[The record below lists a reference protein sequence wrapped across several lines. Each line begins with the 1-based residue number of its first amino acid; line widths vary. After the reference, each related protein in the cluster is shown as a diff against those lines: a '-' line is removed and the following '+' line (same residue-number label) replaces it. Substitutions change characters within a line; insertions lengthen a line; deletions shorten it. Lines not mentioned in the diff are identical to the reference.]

1 MTPPLQQTS
10 RGQLAAVV
18 LALGLATLTFLLP
31 LATAALLGTALVCFA
46 AGAQTLQRTH
56 GLEPGAFSAGFY
68 LATLLILG
76 AGGWQIVHRVRAWQA
91 ARRLRSAAADP
102 DDAEALAPAPQ
113 APDGTLAAL
122 RQPWLLLGAGLFLAD
137 AFLVRWEIRG
147 KLDSPDGLLAAAI
160 LASMVWAQ
168 LLVAAIALWVTRALW
183 RTLLGSAR
191 RSPYAAGLVTA
202 FGLAIGVASVLGL
215 RSLAADAAEVASR
228 QRAVASLEQAPAA
241 DSALERVRLAFVAF
255 TDLKHQ
261 DPEEGQPLVRDPAPE
276 PAAAAA
282 PADPDALPDT
292 AAAAAAALAP
302 PTAPE
307 ILPAAATDDRP
318 AAADADADADLPFIG
333 SLTLGPPFSGCVDR
347 LTQRGPDYDPIER
360 EIARVMARY
369 GVSAYDAR
377 VLVIETLVSVC
388 MKKGEDREDLRRY
401 LTRSISNAAR
411 NFLTRHL
418 NQRRTC
424 SIELV
429 PVVDYPDD
437 TSGWRYA
444 DEAEQR
450 ARRAFCD
457 LSEIDQAIVQAR
469 VMQELTF
476 GQIAEQ
482 IGLSEDG
489 ARKAFD
495 RAVRRLREKFEKN

>member
-255 TDLKHQ
+255 ADAKHG
-261 DPEEGQPLVRDPAPE
+261 DPEERQQLVQEPAQAPAAADADE
-276 PAAAAA
+276 PAA
-282 PADPDALPDT
+282 PDTLPDT
-292 AAAAAAALAP
+292 AALAP
-302 PTAPE
+302 PTAPAPE
-307 ILPAAATDDRP
+307 VRP
-318 AAADADADADLPFIG
+318 AAADEPAATADADADLPFIG
-333 SLTLGPPFSGCVDR
+333 SLTLGPPFAGCVDR
-347 LTQRGPDYDPIER
+347 LTQRTPDDDPIQR